1 MTTTRADIDDF
12 LAQPRLALVGVS
24 RNPNDFSRG
33 LFRELC
39 ERHYDMVPVNP
50 FADEV
55 EGKRCFA
62 RLQDVDPPV
71 EGALLM
77 TPPTET
83 ERAVRDC
90 AQAGIRRVWM
100 HRGGGQGS
108 VSREAIQF
116 CEQNDIRLV
125 AGYCPYMFLPR
136 TPFFHRAHRFI
147 LKFTGRYP
155 GNMPSA
161 PRPSCAAR

>member
-1 MTTTRADIDDF
+1 MATTRADINDF
-12 LAQPRLALVGVS
+12 LALTRIALVGVS

-39 ERHYDMVPVNP
+39 GRNYDMVPVNP
-50 FADEV
+50 FTDEV

-62 RLQDVDPPV
+62 RLQDIDPPV

-77 TPPTET
+77 TSPKET

-90 AQAGIRRVWM
+90 ADAGIRRVWM
-100 HRGGGQGS
+100 HSGGGQGS
-108 VSREAIQF
+108 VSQEAIGF
-116 CEQNDIRLV
+116 CGENGIRLV
-125 AGYCPYMFLPR
+125 AGHCPYMFLPR
-136 TPFFHRAHRFI
+136 TAFFHRVHRFF

-155 GNMPSA
+155 GEAPST
-161 PRPSCAAR
+161 PTPSCVGR